1 MLAML
6 ATIIVAAAPA
16 SAIFAGQGQ
25 IPVNTPAEE
34 LVGLA
39 EKAEQ
44 QVKNLIDLVY
54 ANDTAILKIKEFD
67 LFDDLEGNVTF
78 YGQGVD
84 TLAKAQDA
92 LEIADYDGAIGN
104 ATEALHIFREVFRSI
119 HIILED
125 AGLQTGHL
133 VDAQGLLE
141 AICRALERIERLREI
156 LPEDATEF
164 LALLDQAEALLD
176 LDEARALL
184 LEGKVTQVASNLA
197 QANQLI
203 SQVYQ
208 YLKLQAGEFNAV
220 RIRCYLQEMERAR
233 ERVRERLRYAGN
245 QGVDVAAILESFG
258 YHNETEFMQDL
269 ENMTQT
275 AQGKIGDID
284 TVIQD
289 LEALGQLIRQMNQT
303 LTQEINRHQERHGTG
318 GSGSSSGPGGSTG
331 GYGSGATGTGSG
343 SSGSSSGAGTAG
355 YGSGAGASGSG
366 AGSGA
371 GGYGSSSTSS
381 GGSGAGSGSGT
392 SGSGSGS
399 DVSGYGAGSGKK

>member
-1 MLAML
+1 M
-6 ATIIVAAAPA
+6 
-16 SAIFAGQGQ
+16 FAGQGQ
-25 IPVNTPAEE
+25 IPANAPAEE

-44 QVKNLIDLVY
+44 QVKNLIDFVY
-54 ANDTAILKIKEFD
+54 ANDTAILKIKEAK
-67 LFDDLEGNVTF
+67 LFDELEGNVTF
-78 YGQGVD
+78 YGQGVE

-119 HIILED
+119 HLILED

-141 AICRALERIERLREI
+141 AYSRALERIEHLREI